1 MAAYDF
7 AATRLFV
14 EAPLAAD
21 ARVSISGDHAN
32 RLLNVLR
39 LRNGADIRVFNGID
53 GEWHATLTDTTRKS
67 TVLHIAEQLRPQVS
81 GPNIDYCFA
90 PLKHARLDYLVQKAT
105 EMGARRLRPI
115 LTRRTQVSR
124 INTDR
129 MRANVIE
136 AAEQC
141 GVLALPDVLE
151 ETTLER
157 ALRDWD
163 VERQL
168 VFCDEDSP
176 IADPLAVLRNVSVAQ
191 KWALLIG
198 PEGGFDESERAALL
212 AHPATTAISLGPRIL
227 RADTAGVAALALLQ
241 AIHGDWH
248 GSRPSDTISPR

>member
-14 EAPLAAD
+14 EAPLATGAS
-21 ARVSISGDHAN
+21 VPISGDRAN

-39 LRNGADIRVFNGID
+39 LRDGAEICVFNGIH
-53 GEWHATLTDTTRKS
+53 GEWRARLTDTTRKAA
-67 TVLHIAEQLRPQVS
+67 VLHVAEQLRPQAA
-81 GPNIDYCFA
+81 GPDIDYCFA

-105 EMGARRLRPI
+105 EMGTRRLRPI

-124 INTDR
+124 INLDR

-141 GVLALPDVLE
+141 GVLALPEVLD

-163 VERQL
+163 AERRL
-168 VFCDEDSP
+168 VFCDENAE
-176 IADPLAVLRNVSVAQ
+176 IADPFAALRAAPTAG

-198 PEGGFDESERAALL
+198 PEGGFDESERAALT

-227 RADTAGVAALALLQ
+227 RADTAGVAALAILQ
-241 AIHGDWH
+241 TIYGDWRVR
-248 GSRPSDTISPR
+248 SSPDTILP